1 MLQAERAAGGALE
14 AKSGGFAADSL
25 ERRIQGLC
33 HGWSLEVTPKTAIH
47 LAKAEPPP
55 AAGSQVYITH
65 LPGQPFEDV
74 IATAAWLRARGYD
87 PVPHLVARSVPD
99 RATLI
104 DWLDHLTQQAGVDAV
119 LLIAGSMA
127 THLGP
132 YPDTLTLLED
142 VSLAEHGIRRLA
154 VAGHP
159 EGHPHADDEALG
171 QALATKLAHAERDGL
186 EIWLVTQFLFDAQPL
201 LGWRQRLAAQGL
213 EIPIR
218 VGLPGPASLA
228 TLWKYAMSCGI
239 GASVAAL
246 QKQGSRVLQLAR
258 PKPPSRQVLGLARH
272 ATSNLAL
279 HFYPFGGIDKTL
291 AWSQALEAGRFRLD
305 ARQHEIIVDD

>member
-1 MLQAERAAGGALE
+1 MLQADHATGESFESQSAG
-14 AKSGGFAADSL
+14 FDTDSL

-33 HGWSLEVTPKTAIH
+33 RGWSLEVTPRTAIH
-47 LAKAEPPP
+47 LAKADPPV
-55 AAGSQVYITH
+55 ATGSQVYITH

-74 IATAAWLRARGYD
+74 IATAAWLRSRGYD
-87 PVPHLVARSVPD
+87 PVPHLVARSVPNHGM
-99 RATLI
+99 LV
-104 DWLDHLTQQAGVDAV
+104 DWLERLTQEAKVDAV

-132 YPDTLTLLED
+132 YPDTLTLLEE

-159 EGHPHADDEALG
+159 EGHPHADDEALD
-171 QALATKLAHAERDGL
+171 QALATKLTHAERDGL
-186 EIWLVTQFLFDAQPL
+186 EMWLVTQFLFNAEPL
-201 LGWRQRLAAQGL
+201 LDWHQRLTRQGFEL
-213 EIPIR
+213 PIR

-239 GASVAAL
+239 GASVTTL
-246 QKQGSRVLQLAR
+246 QRQGSRMLQLAR
-258 PKPPSRQVLGLARH
+258 PKPPSSQVLGLARH
-272 ATSNLAL
+272 ATPRLAL

-291 AWSQALEAGRFRLD
+291 AWCQALEAGRFRLD
-305 ARQHEIIVDD
+305 AQQREIIVDG